1 MRISQSWFWPLL
13 GISIV
18 VANVTG
24 KEWLEWVVSSIVI
37 ILAISEVASEGLLYQ
52 KKMQESEENIK
63 SIKKRIESI
72 KQFIKE

>member
-1 MRISQSWFWPLL
+1 
-13 GISIV
+13 
-18 VANVTG
+18 
-24 KEWLEWVVSSIVI
+24 VI
-37 ILAISEVASEGLLYQ
+37 ILAISEVASAGLLYQ

>member
-37 ILAISEVASEGLLYQ
+37 ILAISEVASEGILYQ

>member
-37 ILAISEVASEGLLYQ
+37 ILAISEVASEGSLYK

>member
-1 MRISQSWFWPLL
+1 MRISQSWLWPLL

-63 SIKKRIESI
+63 NIKNRIESI